1 MLMVAFAAILATVS
15 EAGTPVVS
23 IETPT
28 ARHEFKVEIM
38 RTAEDRARGLMY
50 RMHMDT
56 DHGMLFDFGS
66 TVIARMWMKN
76 TYIPLDM
83 LFIRT
88 DGTISNI
95 ARNTIPHSTE
105 VLSSDGEV
113 RYVLEING
121 GISDQLGI
129 SAGDVAKLPK

>member
-1 MLMVAFAAILATVS
+1 MLAFAVFLAPAS
-15 EAGTPVVS
+15 EADTPVVR

-28 ARHEFKVEIM
+28 AQHEFTVEIM
-38 RTAEDRARGLMY
+38 RTAENRARGLMH
-50 RMHMDT
+50 RRQMDAG
-56 DHGMLFDFGS
+56 HGMLFDFGS
-66 TVIARMWMKN
+66 NVIARMWMKN

-95 ARNTIPHSTE
+95 ARNTTPHSTE

-129 SAGDVAKLPK
+129 SAGDVAKLPD